1 MDFYLLLFFPLHQNG
16 KQEQSHL
23 YSVFFFSSFFF
34 FPFFRKIRGDGGRPY
49 PPLFKKKNVLVLE
62 YSSSNADH
70 MSSSAAAVI
79 SPTTEKKKIHKKK
92 SCCSDLLSPTR
103 LCILFE
109 LCGNE
114 QLHRSWGVESLLPIP
129 SSQPP
134 SRAMTFKV
142 KYWHGSPLSAWQR
155 YNFPCGF
162 GRIRHHGGVT

>member
-1 MDFYLLLFFPLHQNG
+1 MESKSNHTCCILFFFF
-16 KQEQSHL
+16 
-23 YSVFFFSSFFF
+23 VFFFLSL
-34 FPFFRKIRGDGGRPY
+34 FPKDKRRRWSALL
-49 PPLFKKKNVLVLE
+49 LFKKKICL
-62 YSSSNADH
+62 SSWIARVTLIICHHQQQSH
-70 MSSSAAAVI
+70 Q
-79 SPTTEKKKIHKKK
+79 KKKKKNHKKK

-142 KYWHGSPLSAWQR
+142 KYWHGSPLSAWQQ